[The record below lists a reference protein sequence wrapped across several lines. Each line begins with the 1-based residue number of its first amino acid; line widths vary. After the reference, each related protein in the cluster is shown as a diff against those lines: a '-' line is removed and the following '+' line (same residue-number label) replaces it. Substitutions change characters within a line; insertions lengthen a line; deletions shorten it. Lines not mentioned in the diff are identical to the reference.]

1 MEVIQLR
8 DSLTPFLSKIPMV
21 ERPKGRITLETR
33 LIVTLTILILYL
45 ALSNIPLFGLSP
57 ESLDLFGRFRAIF
70 AGEAYSLT
78 AIGIQPIISASIIL
92 QILAGPKILK
102 FDLTNPRDQMFYVNI
117 QKLLVLCFAVLI
129 SYTYTIGF
137 YMPSQDIASQLGVSL
152 RFISFLLFIQIFI
165 VGMLVYYMEEVVSRW
180 GIGSGVGLFIL
191 AGVSQQ
197 LIMGLV
203 SWMPDESGLA
213 IGVVPRWIEIALQV
227 SRYEILSGG
236 LTFLFQHH
244 LIALI
249 TTITLFLLVI
259 YLASAYI
266 EIKIPDRLKRRRGRI
281 RFPIK
286 FVQFTHAIAVPLV
299 FLNLG
304 MILPANIHGFGRLLY
319 SRGITIFGTYDEI
332 TGAAASGLVYYL
344 EPIYSPWD
352 WFPPLVD
359 PNILGW
365 QIAVRIAINLLIVV
379 VGSMMS
385 AWLWVKLSPGMET
398 RDIRRLIRDSGI
410 PIHDYRSGI
419 KAIRREL
426 DRYTLKIAMMGCG
439 ILGALLVIAN
449 MFGTLGSVGVGYLI
463 LAVSIAYGMYEER
476 HAYN

>member
-1 MEVIQLR
+1 
-8 DSLTPFLSKIPMV
+8 MV

-227 SRYEILSGG
+227 SRYEILS
-236 LTFLFQHH
+236 
-244 LIALI
+244 
-249 TTITLFLLVI
+249 
-259 YLASAYI
+259 
-266 EIKIPDRLKRRRGRI
+266 
-281 RFPIK
+281 
-286 FVQFTHAIAVPLV
+286 
-299 FLNLG
+299 
-304 MILPANIHGFGRLLY
+304 
-319 SRGITIFGTYDEI
+319 
-332 TGAAASGLVYYL
+332 
-344 EPIYSPWD
+344 
-352 WFPPLVD
+352 
-359 PNILGW
+359 
-365 QIAVRIAINLLIVV
+365 
-379 VGSMMS
+379 
-385 AWLWVKLSPGMET
+385 
-398 RDIRRLIRDSGI
+398 
-410 PIHDYRSGI
+410 
-419 KAIRREL
+419 
-426 DRYTLKIAMMGCG
+426 
-439 ILGALLVIAN
+439 
-449 MFGTLGSVGVGYLI
+449 
-463 LAVSIAYGMYEER
+463 
-476 HAYN
+476 